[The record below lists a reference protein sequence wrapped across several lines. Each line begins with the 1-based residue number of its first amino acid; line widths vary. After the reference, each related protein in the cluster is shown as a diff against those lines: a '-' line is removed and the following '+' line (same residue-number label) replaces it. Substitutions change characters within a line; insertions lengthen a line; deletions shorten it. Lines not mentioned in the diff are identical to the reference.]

1 MESSLFHLCLK
12 NNLKFPLYC
21 RTGKIFL
28 SLRAVPT
35 VMGWCIITDRIA
47 TADQVFFSTHHTP
60 SAFLYGAD
68 LAN

>member
-1 MESSLFHLCLK
+1 M
-12 NNLKFPLYC
+12 YC